1 MKYKYIMTAILLNIR
16 KDGITPKSIKAAK
29 ADEDF
34 ACLNVEHDD
43 VIVDDISACE
53 IVQVNERIL
62 AVTYYVDVE
71 SDLPEA
77 ELISELKD
85 VIDMNCE
92 DEDYVL
98 VSHSVF
104 SFEF

>member
-16 KDGITPKSIKAAK
+16 KDGITPKSLKAAK
-29 ADEDF
+29 ADNDF

-43 VIVDDISACE
+43 VIVDDISAGE
-53 IVQVNERIL
+53 VVQVNERIL

-71 SDLPEA
+71 SDLPEP

-85 VIDMNCE
+85 VTDMNCE

-104 SFEF
+104 SFNF

>member
-16 KDGITPKSIKAAK
+16 KDGITPKSLKAAK
-29 ADEDF
+29 ADDDF
-34 ACLNVEHDD
+34 ACLDIEHND

-71 SDLPEA
+71 SDLPEP

-85 VIDMNCE
+85 ITDMNCE

-98 VSHSVF
+98 INYSVVSF
-104 SFEF
+104 NL

>member
-1 MKYKYIMTAILLNIR
+1 MTAILLNISNE
-16 KDGITPKSIKAAK
+16 GITPKSLKAAK

-71 SDLPEA
+71 SDLPEP

-85 VIDMNCE
+85 VTDMNCE

-98 VSHSVF
+98 VNYSVVNF
-104 SFEF
+104 NL

>member
-1 MKYKYIMTAILLNIR
+1 MKYKYIMTAILLNISNE
-16 KDGITPKSIKAAK
+16 GITPKSLKAAK
-29 ADEDF
+29 ADNDF
-34 ACLNVEHDD
+34 ACLDVEHDD

-71 SDLPEA
+71 SDLPEL

-85 VIDMNCE
+85 ITDMNCE

-98 VSHSVF
+98 VSQYVF
-104 SFEF
+104 SFNF

>member
-16 KDGITPKSIKAAK
+16 KDGITPKSLKAAK

-43 VIVDDISACE
+43 VIVDDISAGE
-53 IVQVNERIL
+53 VVQVNERIL

-71 SDLPEA
+71 SVLPA
-77 ELISELKD
+77 HELTEELKD
-85 VIDMNCE
+85 VTDMNCQ
-92 DEDYVL
+92 DDDYVL
-98 VSHSVF
+98 INYSVVNF
-104 SFEF
+104 NL

>member
-1 MKYKYIMTAILLNIR
+1 MKYKYIMTAILLNISNE
-16 KDGITPKSIKAAK
+16 GITPKSLKAAK
-29 ADEDF
+29 ADNDF
-34 ACLNVEHDD
+34 ACLDVEHDD

-71 SDLPEA
+71 SDLPEP

-85 VIDMNCE
+85 VTDMNCE

-98 VSHSVF
+98 VSQYVF
-104 SFEF
+104 SFNF

>member
-71 SDLPEA
+71 SDLPES

-85 VIDMNCE
+85 VTDMNCE

-98 VSHSVF
+98 VSQYVF
-104 SFEF
+104 SFNF